1 MTPERM
7 LLQPLPQAQ
16 EQPIQA
22 LNSPLGPA
30 FPFIPGSPGS
40 PGGPTLPG
48 VPMKP
53 GSPLMPGKAQ
63 RKASQGLAQWCW

>member
-1 MTPERM
+1 MTPERIS
-7 LLQPLPQAQ
+7 LQALPRTQ
-16 EQPIQA
+16 EQPVHA

-63 RKASQGLAQWCW
+63 RKASQGLARWC